1 MYSDETVYIA
11 MICMAIGGT
20 IIGLTYGLLL
30 SVSTHFPPALP
41 IPQ

>member
-20 IIGLTYGLLL
+20 IIGLTYG
-30 SVSTHFPPALP
+30 F
-41 IPQ
+41 IWGKMKYDNRGIEG